1 MTGRARRRG
10 ATDAHEAD
18 RSATYREVFAV
29 GEFRALFTA
38 YLLSLIGDQLA
49 KVALSILVFQ
59 RTNSALLAAVTFA
72 VGYLPWLIGGP
83 LLSAYADRLPRRL
96 VLIACDVARCV
107 LIGLMVIPGVPLWML
122 VSMLFLASLLTP
134 PFEAARSALLPEVL
148 DGDKYAVGISVS
160 NMTTQLAQIAGFAA
174 GGALVT
180 VVSARGALAVDAV
193 TFALSA
199 VLIVLGVR
207 ERASPVRAAGK
218 EGRSLLA
225 DSAEGLRFIVTNR
238 SLLTLVLLLWTTL
251 AFVYAQEG
259 LAAPFAEDLG
269 GGAPT
274 AGLLLAA
281 NPVGMFIGGLLIGRF
296 TRPRARDRL
305 MRPLA
310 VLSLLAILPIAFIGS
325 APVVMLLYAVS
336 GLGTAFMIPLN
347 VQLVQA
353 VPPELRG
360 RVFGVANTGL
370 QAVQG
375 MSVVLAGLA
384 AEALSS
390 GTVVSLSGAVGL
402 VLVGLLVVRRRPA
415 IVQPVEQ
422 VMDGAAGGAPAEP
435 PTGESATEPAPDAH
449 VPDREGRSRS
459 DT

>member
-1 MTGRARRRG
+1 MIGRARRRS

-29 GEFRALFTA
+29 GEFRALFSA
-38 YLLSLIGDQLA
+38 YLLSLVGDQLA

-96 VLIACDVARCV
+96 VLIACDVARFV
-107 LIGLMVIPGVPLWML
+107 LIGLMVIPGIPLWML
-122 VSMLFLASLLTP
+122 VTMLFVASLLTP

-160 NMTTQLAQIAGFAA
+160 NMTSQLAQIAGFAA

-180 VVSARGALAVDAV
+180 VVGARGALAIDAV
-193 TFALSA
+193 TFVLSA

-207 ERASPVRAAGK
+207 QRPAPTRAAGAK
-218 EGRSLLA
+218 DRSLLA
-225 DSAEGLRFIVTNR
+225 DSAEGLRFIVSNR
-238 SLLTLVLLLWTTL
+238 PLLTLVLLLWTTL
-251 AFVYAQEG
+251 AFAYAQEG
-259 LAAPFAEDLG
+259 LAVPFAGELG

-274 AGLLLAA
+274 VGLLLAA
-281 NPVGMFIGGLLIGRF
+281 NPVGMFIGGVLIGRF
-296 TRPRARDRL
+296 TRPRARERL

-310 VLSLLAILPIAFIGS
+310 VLSLLAILPAAFIDS
-325 APVVMLLYAVS
+325 APVVMVLYALS

-353 VPPELRG
+353 VPAELRG

-370 QAVQG
+370 QAAQG
-375 MSVVLAGLA
+375 LSVVLAGLV

-390 GTVVSLSGAVGL
+390 GTVVSLSGAIGL
-402 VLVGLLVVRRRPA
+402 VLVGLLIAGRRSAVAR
-415 IVQPVEQ
+415 PVEQ
-422 VMDGAAGGAPAEP
+422 ATDDTADGSPAAEP
-435 PTGESATEPAPDAH
+435 AVEPAPDAH
-449 VPDREGRSRS
+449 VPGREGGSGS
-459 DT
+459 DQ